1 MDYEKAFDSVHC
13 ETMWKIMQ
21 FYGIPPKFIRM
32 VKLFYNNT
40 KCSMVDVAGNSDW
53 FIVKAGVKQGCVM
66 SGFLFLLVI
75 DWIMRKTTEQGNTG
89 IRLC

>member
-1 MDYEKAFDSVHC
+1 
-13 ETMWKIMQ
+13 
-21 FYGIPPKFIRM
+21 M

-40 KCSMVDVAGNSDW
+40 KCAMVDVVDKFDW

-75 DWIMRKTTEQGNTG
+75 DWINVLDHRVRKNRDSMKHNETA
-89 IRLC
+89 